1 MDLCDGRREWDL
13 SQDTASQPGE
23 ARRGG
28 AVSGDQAE
36 DDEAVNPAS
45 TAWVIAMADEPRS
58 FPNFNRVI
66 VSSLVLSYINSL
78 ALGLAFNLGALGD
91 IPLLVQPKNSI
102 DGHGLRA
109 LPPLILLIPLPGFL
123 GMTKARAKMIHYP
136 LNATIRSQGGPFCC
150 TS

>member
-1 MDLCDGRREWDL
+1 
-13 SQDTASQPGE
+13 
-23 ARRGG
+23 
-28 AVSGDQAE
+28 
-36 DDEAVNPAS
+36 
-45 TAWVIAMADEPRS
+45 MADEPRS

-123 GMTKARAKMIHYP
+123 GMTKARAKKIHFP
-136 LNATIRSQGGPFCC
+136 LNATISPAVARRGGQGRPLLGGAQRACP
-150 TS
+150 